1 MRRAARAAGASLDG
15 LPIMLS
21 GFRFSV
27 GLIGCQPVPLTSPM
41 RIPME
46 PECTP
51 LRNVRVFALTGV
63 LRNLLFGVS
72 ATDLSIFC
80 GVSVLL
86 WLERYTDKEVMM
98 T

>member
-1 MRRAARAAGASLDG
+1 
-15 LPIMLS
+15 MLS
-21 GFRFSV
+21 GFRFSICLV
-27 GLIGCQPVPLTSPM
+27 GCQLVPLTSPM
-41 RIPME
+41 GIPME

-51 LRNVRVFALTGV
+51 LRTVRGFALTGM

-86 WLERYTDKEVMM
+86 IGTALLACYVPARRAMRVNPVIALRYQ
-98 T
+98 